1 MSKTTWANN
10 FAPSYTPMEML
21 DLGVFEGIYTA
32 AIKNIPAKYKEHKNV
47 LKRGSEPNIE
57 INHFKIKSRQ
67 SLKEWQK
74 NGWTTDNS
82 PLGWWEWYVKYF
94 EGRRIP
100 DEDKWQIGRWRSFVA
115 RHQGQITASCKLTD
129 MDCHTKQRQGLLQW
143 AWDSST
149 KFTENQLEKNIKA
162 ISEKSGYSIE
172 SVGKECLIVS
182 LEEVLN
188 CNPVIN
194 W

>member
-32 AIKNIPAKYKEHKNV
+32 AIKNIPTKYKEHKNV

-57 INHFKIKSRQ
+57 INRFKIKSRQ

-74 NGWTTDNS
+74 NGWTTEHS
-82 PLGWWEWYVKYF
+82 PLGWWEWYIKYF
-94 EGRRIP
+94 ESRRIP

-115 RHQGQITASCKLTD
+115 RHQGQVTASCDLKD
-129 MDCHTKQRQGLLQW
+129 FECHKKQRQGLLQW
-143 AWDSST
+143 GWDSSE
-149 KFTENQLEKNIKA
+149 KFSEEQLDKNLKKISKAAGASIETIGKESLIEVLEKIPA
-162 ISEKSGYSIE
+162 F
-172 SVGKECLIVS
+172 
-182 LEEVLN
+182 
-188 CNPVIN
+188 NPVRK

>member
-1 MSKTTWANN
+1 MSKITWASN

-32 AIKNIPAKYKEHKNV
+32 AIKNIPAKYKQHKNV

-57 INHFKIKSRQ
+57 INRFKIKSRQ

-74 NGWTTDNS
+74 NGWTTEHS
-82 PLGWWEWYVKYF
+82 PLGWWEWYIKYF

-100 DEDKWQIGRWRSFVA
+100 EEDKWQIGRWRSFVA
-115 RHQGQITASCKLTD
+115 RHQGQISASCDLTD
-129 MDCHTKQRQGLLQW
+129 HDCHTKQRQGLLQW
-143 AWDSST
+143 AWDSSD
-149 KFTENQLEKNIKA
+149 KFTDEQLDKNIKN
-162 ISEKSGYSIE
+162 ISKEAGVSIE
-172 SVGKECLIVS
+172 TISKECLIIS
-182 LEEVLN
+182 LDELSIT
-188 CNPVIN
+188 NPLKK